1 MTELIIV
8 GAGLAGVRAAEAARK
23 ADPLA
28 RITVVGDEPMAPYAR
43 PPLSKAFVQ
52 DGWEFDR
59 LLVKPMAWFEAS
71 NIALLTGQAVT
82 HIDREASRVVVEGA
96 RPLAYEKLV
105 IATGSRPRRLVGPD
119 IDPSCVQVLRTAR
132 DAHAIRAQLACAA
145 SLVVVGG
152 GVIGL
157 ELASSACMMGV
168 QVTVLEAGPRLMGR
182 SVPAEISAWIGQLHG
197 KHGVD
202 VLHGIQ
208 ITSIQRCDNA
218 IRIVTNA
225 GVFMTGCVVAGVGV
239 TPNTELA
246 AAAGLR
252 VEDGIVVDECGR
264 TGDANVFA
272 AGEVTRHFNP
282 TLNECVR
289 VESWQI
295 ADRQAA
301 AAGSTAAGRPL
312 VYDEIPWF
320 WSDQYQT
327 NLQVL
332 GSFQRVTQVLHRPG
346 ASEHSFAMLGLDGGE
361 RLVGAVCVDNG
372 REMSVLKRILATRSP
387 LDSAVVSDPAVPLRD
402 VLAACQTLVT
412 P

>member
-23 ADPLA
+23 ADPSA
-28 RITVVGDEPMAPYAR
+28 RITLVGEEPMAPYAR
-43 PPLSKAFVQ
+43 PPLSKAFVH

-59 LLVKPMAWFEAS
+59 LLVKPMAWYEAS
-71 NIALLTGQAVT
+71 DIALLTGQLVT
-82 HIDREASRVVVEGA
+82 HIDREANRIVMHGA
-96 RPLAYEKLV
+96 RPLAYDKLV

-119 IDPSCVQVLRTAR
+119 IDAGCVQVLRTAR
-132 DAHAIRAQLACAA
+132 DADAIRAQLACAA

-157 ELASSACMMGV
+157 ELASSARMLGV

-197 KHGVD
+197 RHGVD
-202 VLHGIQ
+202 VLHGVQ
-208 ITSIQRCDNA
+208 ITSIQRCDGA
-218 IRIVTNA
+218 LRIVTNA
-225 GVFMTGCVVAGVGV
+225 GVFMADCVVAGVGV

-282 TLNECVR
+282 ALNESVR

-301 AAGSTAAGRPL
+301 AAGSTAAGTPR
-312 VYDEIPWF
+312 VFDEIPWF

-332 GSFQRVTQVLHRPG
+332 GSFQRVTQVVRRPG
-346 ASEHSFAMLGLDGGE
+346 GGESSFSLLGLDGGA

-387 LDSAVVSDPAVPLRD
+387 LDGTAVSDPAVTLRD
-402 VLAACQTLVT
+402 ILAACQTLVT
-412 P
+412 H